1 MPRLLTLE
9 LKDLTLTKALAQLA
23 TRTGITVEDRRE
35 ANDDPPLKLRLNNA
49 TFWQALDAI
58 AQEADVRLGLYERDG
73 KIALRRRPESYQNA
87 PVSYDGLFRTSVKR
101 ISAVRNLDADLSHYE
116 ATLEVAWEPRFRPFL
131 LEVKPADL
139 NFRDDSNRALT
150 LDQEASNKLSISNKA
165 AVAFDVPLPS
175 LERKSTKLG
184 LLKGKV
190 ILVGPIRMDTFT
202 FDSTLAEM
210 VKDPKKRELKREG
223 ITVKVSQLDLAR
235 DHWTLVMELDYPAE
249 GPHFESFESWLVYNE
264 ISLKKKDDGETFPN
278 NGGYVIDS
286 SAGTR
291 AVVSYHFVDEP
302 SKKLLRGKSE
312 DWTVVYRTPGTI
324 LEIPVA
330 FEFKDLPL
338 P

>member
-1 MPRLLTLE
+1 
-9 LKDLTLTKALAQLA
+9 
-23 TRTGITVEDRRE
+23 
-35 ANDDPPLKLRLNNA
+35 
-49 TFWQALDAI
+49 
-58 AQEADVRLGLYERDG
+58 
-73 KIALRRRPESYQNA
+73 
-87 PVSYDGLFRTSVKR
+87 
-101 ISAVRNLDADLSHYE
+101 
-116 ATLEVAWEPRFRPFL
+116 
-131 LEVKPADL
+131 
-139 NFRDDSNRALT
+139 
-150 LDQEASNKLSISNKA
+150 LSISNKA